1 MHSLDITRLLG
12 HPERLNRDTLYSLR
26 TIVASYPYF
35 QTARILLLTNMYLLQ
50 EPDFGRELRKSVLYV
65 SDRRTLWRLVEG
77 MSTTKGEW
85 KTENGDLAGAERTI
99 TEHEFHESTRTNPP
113 VDRTLALIDAFLGAP
128 ADKQPA
134 LVIDSPV
141 STDYMAMLEGRP
153 TLEAPQRP
161 TLTLPQREETQVP
174 LSDEGSSN
182 ASQIVLPMREDLG
195 GSSGEDL
202 GGSAPDNDAVSPEF
216 FTETL
221 ARIYIKQ
228 KKYDRALEIIR
239 SLYLNYPEKSIYFA
253 DQIRF
258 LEKLVRN
265 NNSKKIN

>member
-161 TLTLPQREETQVP
+161 TLTLPQREGTQVP

-182 ASQIVLPMREDLG
+182 ASQIVLPMR
-195 GSSGEDL
+195 EDL